1 VVNAFVDNG
10 RGGNPAGVVLNAER
24 FSQAQKQAIA
34 AKVGLSETAFVSPSR
49 TADFKLEFF
58 TPTRQI
64 PHCGHATI
72 ATFSSLV
79 QLGLLDGAR
88 SSTDWLRPITTL
100 VINRDTRPENH
111 RRRTQF
117 TQRVVSFAQ
126 RYGRSVRRAE

>member
-1 VVNAFVDNG
+1 MIDMPDVAVQVVNAFVDNG

-72 ATFSSLV
+72 ATFSYLV

-88 SSTDWLRPITTL
+88 SSKEMLDG
-100 VINRDTRPENH
+100 NRLH
-111 RRRTQF
+111 LGLLM
-117 TQRVVSFAQ
+117 S
-126 RYGRSVRRAE
+126 RSASV